1 MENKKYDKFKLDN
14 EVIIITGAAGLLGE
28 MHAETV
34 LEAGGKAVLLDIN
47 QDLLVN
53 KVKKLKNLMGQIY
66 GFDLRYY

>member
-1 MENKKYDKFKLDN
+1 
-14 EVIIITGAAGLLGE
+14 

-53 KVKKLKNLMGQIY
+53 KVKKIKEFYGSNVMG
-66 GFDLRYY
+66 